1 MRARNLKPGAFIN
14 EALGT
19 GPELALPLFLGL
31 SLVVDRKG
39 IAEDR
44 PLKLWVQIFPYRPW
58 TEADALL
65 NYLAEHG
72 LIVRYASSSGTRL
85 IHIPKFLR
93 HQKPHPD
100 EKASLYLTPHEEF
113 EKLRGSHEISR
124 DPQGS
129 PEIQRSRPAESGLPV
144 PLNPDSPSSEG
155 GLPSSPIHRSAEGD
169 SSEVESPCGG
179 QIVDVD
185 LPAGRKRSAK
195 PSEKMSVSEAMA
207 HAAVQAVVSAWNV
220 ICTPKEES
228 IFGEPSPG
236 LIAKKAPEIIAASE
250 ADPNWLKETLEVIAW
265 APSSDFNSGRV
276 PPLKE
281 GGDPFVLSFA
291 GLTTTGMT
299 YRKHAEMQKD
309 LEKKARLAKAA
320 AKAAASGASKHEAAK
335 ATLTDDALTRKA
347 KAQEKKDLA
356 KQEREHKA
364 LEAQAEIDRREDDR
378 ADSRA
383 ADEEMERIP
392 RTAQEMK
399 S

>member
-65 NYLAEHG
+65 SYLAEHG
-72 LIVRYASSSGTRL
+72 LIVRYAASSGTRL

-129 PEIQRSRPAESGLPV
+129 PEIPQDCPAESGLPV
-144 PLNPDSPSSEG
+144 LLNPDSRSTEG
-155 GLPSSPIHRSAEGD
+155 GIPSTPIHRSAEGD

-179 QIVDVD
+179 QVQDTD
-185 LPAGRKRSAK
+185 FPAGPK

-207 HAAVQAVVSAWNV
+207 NPVVQAFVNAWKV

-228 IFGEPSPG
+228 VFEEPSPG

-250 ADPNWLKETLEVIAW
+250 ADPNWLKEALEVIAW
-265 APSSDFNSGRV
+265 APTSEFCSGRV
-276 PPLKE
+276 APDKE
-281 GGDPFVLSFA
+281 GGDPFVLTFA
-291 GLTTTGMT
+291 AIASTG
-299 YRKHAEMQKD
+299 YAYKKHAEMQRD

-320 AKAAASGASKHEAAK
+320 ARAAASGASKKAAENDSLN
-335 ATLTDDALTRKA
+335 ADVEVRKA

-356 KQEREHKA
+356 KKEREQKEA
-364 LEAQAEIDRREDDR
+364 EAQAEIDRLEDDR
-378 ADSRA
+378 ADSRS
-383 ADEEMERIP
+383 ADEEMERAH
-392 RTAQEMK
+392 RAAQEME